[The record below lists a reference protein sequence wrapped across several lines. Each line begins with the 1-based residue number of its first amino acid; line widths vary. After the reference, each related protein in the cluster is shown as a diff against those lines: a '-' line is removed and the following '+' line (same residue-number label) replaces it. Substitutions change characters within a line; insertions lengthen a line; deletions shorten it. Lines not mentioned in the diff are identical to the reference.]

1 MSSQGST
8 ATPGL
13 RWLTSPGRVAG
24 VDLARGFAVLGMLT
38 AHLLSIAPFDGADP
52 STWLD
57 VVNGRSSILFAVLAG
72 VSIGLLTAGAGGARL
87 RVIRA
92 RLAVRAGAVWLLGVA
107 LISTGVPVYV
117 ILPAYAVLF
126 LLSIPLLSL
135 GPRPLWVIAA
145 AVAVVSPLVQ
155 PLLDDALPW
164 ESPGGAET
172 ALLIGWHYPFT
183 IWFAFVAAGLAVA
196 RSGFGPRAP
205 LRLVLG
211 GGAAAL
217 VAGVGAA
224 LIPDEALSD
233 GWASRALAV
242 AAHSGGLPEVIG
254 SGGFALAVLGLCLA
268 LCRTPVATIVLPLR
282 AVGAMPLTAY
292 TGQILVWAVWAALAL
307 GTTSDLGA
315 FRALN
320 PLPAFVGG
328 TILLST
334 VWAVA
339 WGRGPCERIIAA
351 LASRL
356 IPGAPRA
363 RD

>member
-1 MSSQGST
+1 M
-8 ATPGL
+8 TPGL
-13 RWLTSPGRVAG
+13 RWLTAPARVAG
-24 VDLARGFAVLGMLT
+24 VDLARGLAVLGMLT

-72 VSIGLLTAGAGGARL
+72 VSIGLLSAGADGARR

-107 LISTGVPVYV
+107 LVATGVPVYV

-126 LLSIPLLSL
+126 LLSLPLLSL
-135 GPRPLWVIAA
+135 GARPLWVIAA
-145 AVAVVSPLVQ
+145 VVAIVSPLVQ
-155 PLLDDALPW
+155 PFLDDALPW
-164 ESPGGAET
+164 ESPGGADI
-172 ALLIGWHYPFT
+172 ALLIGWHYPVT

-211 GGAAAL
+211 GGAAAVL
-217 VAGVGAA
+217 AGVGAT
-224 LIPDEALSD
+224 LIPDETLSD
-233 GWASRALAV
+233 GWAGRALAV
-242 AAHSGGLPEVIG
+242 SAHSGGLPEVIG
-254 SGGFALAVLGLCLA
+254 SGGFALAVLGVCLA
-268 LCRTPVATIVLPLR
+268 VCRTPVAPLVLPLR

-292 TGQILVWAVWAALAL
+292 TGQILLWAAWAALAL

-320 PLPAFVGG
+320 PLPVFVGG
-328 TILLST
+328 TILICT
-334 VWAVA
+334 VWALA
-339 WGRGPCERIIAA
+339 WGRGPCERVIAA

-356 IPGAPRA
+356 VPGPPRA